1 MMGASEEEL
10 ERTEI
15 LRNIP
20 LFSVLDPV
28 ALADLAAVCVEVTY
42 HGGDT
47 VCRVGEEGDTL
58 FVVLSGQLEV
68 WGGPDGE
75 RVINRLGPGE
85 VVGEMALLSGGKRA
99 ATVTAARNTQLLAL
113 NRATF
118 ERHLLPNPKMIEYF
132 SRLLC
137 RRLATMARGE
147 VAART
152 TTTIQVQAAG
162 GLKGTS
168 FVASA
173 LAGLLGAHAT
183 RDVVVVRGAKARGG
197 DTLPSLRELSR
208 APVESIRGALE
219 GEGAATAVLRV
230 GLGTNGDERGQ
241 TESTARLVTKLGD
254 RFPFVVLD
262 LGVAAGP
269 VAEAAAEIADVVIE
283 IVDQPRVRTPREHG
297 GQRLFEV
304 VNLYNT
310 SSRPMPVNHCEP
322 FVLPAAADQLDL
334 GPAALARL
342 VCERP
347 DLPVARPL
355 HRLARKLLGASV
367 GLALGG
373 GAAFGIAHLGVLK
386 VLEDNRVP
394 IDLLAGCSMGSIIGL
409 GYAAGLSADEMI
421 AIANRIG
428 TKATTMW
435 AMMDISITRPS
446 FLTGE
451 RLVEIF
457 SPLTGPVT
465 DFEQL
470 LVPCRAVAT
479 DIDTGERVTI
489 GSGRVDTAFRASS
502 AVPMLWSPVKVD
514 GRVLVDGGVAD
525 PVPAEVVH
533 EMGADLC
540 IAINVVP
547 QLRKGV
553 DTMLSRLYRRF
564 TAINPLSYLADSRGM
579 PSTFDLIMNS
589 MQTLQYE
596 LGNFKAIS
604 ADVRINPDCSGFTW
618 IEFYRPQELIER
630 GAEAAE
636 RALPDIK
643 RLLAARLA
651 AS

>member
-1 MMGASEEEL
+1 MSASEDEL
-10 ERTEI
+10 ERIEA
-15 LRNIP
+15 LRHIP
-20 LFSVLDPV
+20 LFGVLDPGG
-28 ALADLAAVCVEVTY
+28 LADLAAVCVEVTY

-47 VCRVGEEGDTL
+47 VCRAGEEGDTL

-99 ATVTAARNTQLLAL
+99 ATVTASRTSQLLAL
-113 NRATF
+113 SRATF

-137 RRLATMARGE
+137 QRLATMARGE

-152 TTTIQVQAAG
+152 TTTIQVRAED
-162 GLKGTS
+162 GLKGRS

-173 LAGLLGAHAT
+173 LAGLLGAQAA
-183 RDVVVVRGAKARGG
+183 RDAVVVRGTKGSGRRN
-197 DTLPSLRELSR
+197 LPTLRELSR
-208 APVESIRGALE
+208 APEESIRGALE
-219 GEGAATAVLRV
+219 AEGGAAVLRI
-230 GLGTNGDERGQ
+230 GLGTSGDQRGQ
-241 TESTARLVTKLGD
+241 VESAGRLVTKLAD
-254 RFPFVVLD
+254 AFPFVVLD
-262 LGVAAGP
+262 LGVDPGP
-269 VAEAAAEIADVVIE
+269 LADAAAEVADVVVE
-283 IVDQPRVRTPREHG
+283 IVDQARTRAPRARG
-297 GQRLFEV
+297 GQRVLEV

-310 SSRPMPVNHCEP
+310 GSRPIPLNHCEP

-334 GPAALARL
+334 GPSALAQL

-347 DLPVARPL
+347 ELPIARPL
-355 HRLARKLLGASV
+355 HRLARKILGASV

-386 VLEDNRVP
+386 VLEDNGVP
-394 IDLLAGCSMGSIIGL
+394 IDLLAGCSMGSIIAL
-409 GYAAGLSADEMI
+409 GYGAGLHAADMI
-421 AIANRIG
+421 EIANRIG
-428 TKATTMW
+428 TKTTTAW

-446 FLTGE
+446 FLTGD

-470 LVPCRAVAT
+470 ALPCRAVAT

-489 GSGRVDTAFRASS
+489 GEGRIDTAFRASS

-547 QLRKGV
+547 QLRRGV

-564 TAINPLSYLADSRGM
+564 TAINPLSYLAGSRGM
-579 PSTFDLIMNS
+579 PSTFDLVMNS

-618 IEFYRPQELIER
+618 IEFYRPRELIER

-643 RLLAARLA
+643 RLLAARVA
-651 AS
+651 RAV